1 MSLFR
6 NCYRVESARLQHW
19 DYRSGCYH
27 VTVNTGQGRH
37 WFGAVKHGQMH
48 LSRAGEIVIEEWLR
62 SAQLRSNILL
72 DRFQVMPNH
81 FHGLISIIP
90 KVCASAGSADL
101 LGKRKPAR
109 LCPDSLGSVMGQFKA
124 ACTARI
130 RKDVNPSFQWQERFR
145 DQVVQSEKQLNE
157 LREYLAL
164 NPLRWEMKRQR

>member
-1 MSLFR
+1 MPLFR

-27 VTVNTGQGRH
+27 VTVNTFEGKH
-37 WFGAVKHGQMH
+37 WFGAVKDAQMY
-48 LSRAGEIVIEEWLR
+48 LSKAGEIVVEEWLR

-90 KVCASAGSADL
+90 RTYASAASADL
-101 LGKRKPAR
+101 LGKHKPAR
-109 LCPDSLGSVMGQFKA
+109 LYPDSLGSVMGQFKA

-130 RKDVNPSFQWQERFR
+130 RKEVNQSFQWQERFR
-145 DQVVQSEKQLNE
+145 DQVVHSEKQLND

-164 NPLRWEMKRQR
+164 NPRRWEMKRQR